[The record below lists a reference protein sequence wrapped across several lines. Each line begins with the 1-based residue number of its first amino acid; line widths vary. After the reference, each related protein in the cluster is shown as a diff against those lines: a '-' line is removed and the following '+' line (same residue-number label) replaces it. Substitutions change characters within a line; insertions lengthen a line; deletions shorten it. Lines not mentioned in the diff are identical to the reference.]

1 MKNSTE
7 GNSRETPH
15 LKRRGSAKK
24 MPQAKRFRHGR
35 KSPATKGGSPNTT
48 VAVPMQWEE
57 QIKRFDPEDP
67 VHANRMQHRRKMIQK
82 GKNTAGYDNYVQQ
95 VPKQKRV
102 PRSMETPST
111 PDPTQNISNKRFLG
125 QVRAW

>member
-24 MPQAKRFRHGR
+24 MPQAKRFRPGR

-48 VAVPMQWEE
+48 VVVPMQWEE
-57 QIKRFDPEDP
+57 QIKRFDTEDP
-67 VHANRMQHRRKMIQK
+67 VHENRMQHRRKMIQK

-95 VPKQKRV
+95 VPKQKRI

-111 PDPTQNISNKRFLG
+111 PDPTQDISNKRFLG